1 MSCAL
6 CIFSVKLRTQKT
18 YYTTQQY
25 PHFEIVEMDMYS
37 ETDSTNECSDFKSEL
52 DEEDLEG
59 AGNGNAPGAGGQ
71 HAGHAGPSRKSSGLS
86 KRNNRHPRVVFV

>member
-1 MSCAL
+1 MLHAKDPL
-6 CIFSVKLRTQKT
+6 HNTI
-18 YYTTQQY
+18 
-25 PHFEIVEMDMYS
+25 PHLIVEMDMYS

-59 AGNGNAPGAGGQ
+59 AGNGNAGAGGQ

>member
-1 MSCAL
+1 MSCAM
-6 CIFSVKLRTQKT
+6 CIFSLKNKITTITQT
-18 YYTTQQY
+18 Y
-25 PHFEIVEMDMYS
+25 PLLIVEMDMYS

-59 AGNGNAPGAGGQ
+59 AGNGNGAGAGSGQ
-71 HAGHAGPSRKSSGLS
+71 HAHAGPSRKSSGLS

>member
-1 MSCAL
+1 
-6 CIFSVKLRTQKT
+6 
-18 YYTTQQY
+18 
-25 PHFEIVEMDMYS
+25 MYS

>member
-6 CIFSVKLRTQKT
+6 CTFSVKVAHAKDPLHA
-18 YYTTQQY
+18 QQY
-25 PHFEIVEMDMYS
+25 PHFKIVEMDMYS

>member
-6 CIFSVKLRTQKT
+6 SIFSVKKT
-18 YYTTQQY
+18 CTKRPIT
-25 PHFEIVEMDMYS
+25 HSIVEMDMYS

>member
-1 MSCAL
+1 MHIFRESCARKRPITL
-6 CIFSVKLRTQKT
+6 HNNTPILKF
-18 YYTTQQY
+18 
-25 PHFEIVEMDMYS
+25 VEMDMYS